1 MRLIS
6 RKNVSPVTYQ
16 RLFRLYTATVMNVAR
31 QRQIVNSDNRMQ
43 RKDSMDTPLA
53 KTNISMTLSLVR
65 KECEKLLTEDQTEL
79 TLELEE
85 TDTQGRSDSDDF
97 NPYDTGPYAFGK

>member
-1 MRLIS
+1 
-6 RKNVSPVTYQ
+6 
-16 RLFRLYTATVMNVAR
+16 
-31 QRQIVNSDNRMQ
+31 
-43 RKDSMDTPLA
+43 MDTPLA

-85 TDTQGRSDSDDF
+85 TDAQGRSDSDDF